1 MMENSVIF
9 NETIQTNYGQKTS
22 TKENETDSKRKK
34 VTPQFLPKKRTIPYN
49 YVSRKRF
56 RKAEEVQPILSK
68 IQRKSYLPLDATSFL
83 DLHY

>member
-1 MMENSVIF
+1 MRRFKPIMVKRR
-9 NETIQTNYGQKTS
+9 QQRK
-22 TKENETDSKRKK
+22 NETDSKRKK

-68 IQRKSYLPLDATSFL
+68 IQRKSYLPLDAS
-83 DLHY
+83 

>member
-1 MMENSVIF
+1 MRRFKPIMVKRRQQRK
-9 NETIQTNYGQKTS
+9 NEI
-22 TKENETDSKRKK
+22 DSKRKK

>member
-1 MMENSVIF
+1 MRRFKPIMVKRRQQRK
-9 NETIQTNYGQKTS
+9 NEI
-22 TKENETDSKRKK
+22 DSKRKK

-56 RKAEEVQPILSK
+56 RKAEEVQPILPK